1 MNKLAIF
8 DLDGT
13 LIDSLPDIL
22 DSINVTM
29 RKFSHAERTYDDVRK
44 FIGRGARKLVE
55 DCIGEQLV
63 EEEFIKR
70 LDFYNDIYTNSNSPK
85 TKVYDGIKEVLI
97 ELKKRGYYIAVVTN
111 KPQMTT
117 DNVMFNYFK
126 DITFDEVIGMTDFRK
141 RKPDPTSTLS
151 IIEKFNV
158 LKENTFFIGD
168 AETDYKTSVN
178 AGIKGVSVLWGYRTK
193 EELKKVGASIFAY
206 APTKLLDILK

>member
-22 DSINVTM
+22 DSVNVTM
-29 RKFSHAERTYDDVRK
+29 REFFHNERTYDDVRK
-44 FIGRGARKLVE
+44 FIGCGARKLIE

-70 LDFYNDIYTNSNSPK
+70 LNFYNDFYTNSNSPK

-117 DNVMFNYFK
+117 DNVMLNYFK
-126 DITFDEVIGMTDFRK
+126 DIIFDEVVGMTEFRK

-151 IIEKFNV
+151 ILEKFNV
-158 LKENTFFIGD
+158 SKENAFFVGD
-168 AETDYKTSVN
+168 AETDFKTSIN
-178 AGIKGVSVLWGYRTK
+178 AGINGVSVLWGYRTK
-193 EELKKVGASIFAY
+193 EELEKVGASNFVDEPY
-206 APTKLLDILK
+206 KLLDILK